1 MLIKKKLTY
10 LNPQKYEVHKE
21 NQGVVIAN
29 LPVRKLNQ
37 SSHIHGLSLKCFIY
51 KMINTCIFNSINALT
66 NCELHKVYYALR
78 EFHSQITCLIDAEP
92 SVPTASM
99 IDMFTQ

>member
-1 MLIKKKLTY
+1 
-10 LNPQKYEVHKE
+10 
-21 NQGVVIAN
+21 
-29 LPVRKLNQ
+29 
-37 SSHIHGLSLKCFIY
+37 
-51 KMINTCIFNSINALT
+51 MINTCIFNSINALT

-99 IDMFTQ
+99 IDMFT